1 MVQKLI
7 EIEEIIRNWF
17 LWNATENQ
25 NLTQIKNINIISK
38 SLIGTNKE
46 QIKRNF
52 KSTWLHRQARVSA
65 NLVQTNKLLIIMM
78 LKTENFA
85 ASILRVETKQFNSQF
100 IIWLLIMTVSRGL
113 LFFLMF
119 SLFVG
124 KRIDRLK
131 DWKKNWLKC
140 SSTKDSLYLH
150 TPYHL
155 MLENEIESL
164 PDLTENSQWISAQNP
179 VKMN

>member
-1 MVQKLI
+1 
-7 EIEEIIRNWF
+7 
-17 LWNATENQ
+17 
-25 NLTQIKNINIISK
+25 
-38 SLIGTNKE
+38 
-46 QIKRNF
+46 
-52 KSTWLHRQARVSA
+52 VSA

-113 LFFLMF
+113 LFFLIF

-131 DWKKNWLKC
+131 DWKKN
-140 SSTKDSLYLH
+140 
-150 TPYHL
+150 
-155 MLENEIESL
+155 
-164 PDLTENSQWISAQNP
+164 
-179 VKMN
+179 

>member
-7 EIEEIIRNWF
+7 EIEEIIRNRF

-38 SLIGTNKE
+38 SFIGTNKE
-46 QIKRNF
+46 QIKGYSRRLDFTGRQECLPILF
-52 KSTWLHRQARVSA
+52 K
-65 NLVQTNKLLIIMM
+65 QTNYWIIMM

-113 LFFLMF
+113 LFFLIF

-131 DWKKNWLKC
+131 DWKKNLIKMFIHQG
-140 SSTKDSLYLH
+140 LF
-150 TPYHL
+150 
-155 MLENEIESL
+155 I
-164 PDLTENSQWISAQNP
+164 LTYSIPPNAGKWKRIIARSDR
-179 VKMN
+179 K